1 MTRKVLLL
9 EDDTNLGAILQEHLQ
24 AKGFQVK
31 LCTNGEDGLKA
42 HRADSYDLCLVDV
55 MMPKK
60 DGFTFAREVRAT
72 DQLTPL
78 IFLTAKSLKEDR
90 IEGFK
95 IGGDDYVTKPFSIE
109 ELLLRIEAVLK
120 RSSVRQRVDTAKNQ
134 FTIGSFSFDYT
145 RHLLARDSSQL
156 KLTPK
161 ESELLRLLCLHVNET
176 VERDYALRTIWGNES
191 YFSGRSMD
199 VFVSKLRKYLKD
211 DPTIEIMGIHG
222 KGVRLVVGPAKR

>member
-31 LCTNGEDGLKA
+31 LCTNGEDGLRAHKA
-42 HRADSYDLCLVDV
+42 ESYDLCLVDV

-60 DGFTFAREVRAT
+60 DGFTFAREARST

-120 RSSVRQRVDTAKNQ
+120 RSSVRQGVDTAKNQ
-134 FTIGSFSFDYT
+134 FTIGAFAFDYT
-145 RHLLARDSSQL
+145 RQLLVRDATQL

-199 VFVSKLRKYLKD
+199 VFVSKLRKYLKG
-211 DPTIEIMGIHG
+211 DPSIEIMGIHG
-222 KGVRLVVGPAKR
+222 KGVRLVVSPAKN